1 MGACCFPRNSIIYR
15 IDTITNYG
23 NLNQNILTTNEKSNE
38 IFNNM
43 PEVEEEIYVNYGIKR
58 MKAYKCNLHIDELNN
73 LREKFWQ
80 LKISLNERYKF
91 LRQAVLYDSNK
102 CEEYLIKNGF
112 LTINGYINQCTDNT
126 KYVYNIP
133 NYCINDPYFEKEL
146 EKVNFDREKSKICIF
161 LKLNDIKE
169 KFIFD
174 DDITGKEIKEEF
186 LKRKNLDMEN
196 YFKRI
201 RLFFGGNEIHDNEF
215 LYQHKLKD
223 NYSIQVNIC

>member
-58 MKAYKCNLHIDELNN
+58 MKGYKCNLHIDELNN

-112 LTINGYINQCTDNT
+112 LTINGCINQCTDYT

-146 EKVNFDREKSKICIF
+146 EKVNLNREKNKICIF
-161 LKLNDIKE
+161 LKLNDDKE

-186 LKRKNLDMEN
+186 LKRKNLDLEN

-201 RLFFGGNEIHDNEF
+201 RLFFGGNEFHDNEF
-215 LYQHKLKD
+215 LYQHKVKD

>member
-23 NLNQNILTTNEKSNE
+23 NVNQNILTTNEKSNE

-58 MKAYKCNLHIDELNN
+58 MKGYKCNLHIDELNN

-112 LTINGYINQCTDNT
+112 LTINGCINQCTDYT

-146 EKVNFDREKSKICIF
+146 EKVNLNREKNKICIF

-186 LKRKNLDMEN
+186 LKRKNLDLEN

-215 LYQHKLKD
+215 LYQHKVKD